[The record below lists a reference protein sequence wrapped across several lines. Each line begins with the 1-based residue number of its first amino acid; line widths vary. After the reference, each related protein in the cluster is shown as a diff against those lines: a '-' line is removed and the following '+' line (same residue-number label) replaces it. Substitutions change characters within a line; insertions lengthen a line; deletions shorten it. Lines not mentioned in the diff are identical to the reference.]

1 MGIGAR
7 AIPLDGGTLGTLL
20 PIGVTVA
27 ALCAIVVGLVLWS
40 VRVRGRRAEATSR
53 GAAHGRVWR
62 RSPWAIVPAALLA
75 LAVVYAIGVDF
86 QFSVGGWA
94 NGDTLDSM
102 WSASIIDLP
111 GMSIIDVNCRGQ
123 GQIVIQLGATRQ
135 PNPCYAFINSVPSE
149 TWGWY
154 MWLPANQ
161 VVWRC
166 SKNGGPYRYIV
177 GVDSGPLAPSNRM
190 DPNACQ

>member
-1 MGIGAR
+1 LNDYLLSVLLGIVEGLTEFLPVSSTAHLR
-7 AIPLDGGTLGTLL
+7 LAEELMHVPLSSGY
-20 PIGVTVA
+20 
-27 ALCAIVVGLVLWS
+27 WKMYS
-40 VRVRGRRAEATSR
+40 
-53 GAAHGRVWR
+53 
-62 RSPWAIVPAALLA
+62 
-75 LAVVYAIGVDF
+75 
-86 QFSVGGWA
+86 
-94 NGDTLDSM
+94 
-102 WSASIIDLP
+102 
-111 GMSIIDVNCRGQ
+111 
-123 GQIVIQLGATRQ
+123 IVIQLGATRQ